1 MTYMRHCYVSADLYI
16 DFGYCL
22 VDSFCSFGLGRW
34 TLLSRIQKVVVELIS
49 VQYGVHS

>member
-22 VDSFCSFGLGRW
+22 VDSFCSFGVGW
-34 TLLSRIQKVVVELIS
+34 TLLSSIQKVVVELIS
-49 VQYGVHS
+49 VQYVST